1 MSYQAG
7 RRHRQIAGVDAE
19 RGKRNDTPFL
29 FNENGCAGLKAPHS
43 HYTSFVCYLRVN
55 MPNFRVSFVSICGKQ
70 ARAGDFGRKKRRSRK
85 EMARGKGVLQYYIRV
100 ISGLNGAIYR
110 FRNFEI
116 PISELRCA
124 GFGMYGDDNP
134 GCKGVCY
141 FWNCTIYLC

>member
-7 RRHRQIAGVDAE
+7 RRHRQIAEVDAE

-43 HYTSFVCYLRVN
+43 HYTSFACYLRVIL
-55 MPNFRVSFVSICGKQ
+55 PNFRGNFVSICGIR
-70 ARAGDFGRKKRRSRK
+70 ACAGDFGRKKRT

-100 ISGLNGAIYR
+100 IAGLNGVMCR

-116 PISELRCA
+116 PILELGCA
-124 GFGMYGDDNP
+124 GFGMYRDDNP

-141 FWNCTIYLC
+141 FWNCNIYLC

>member
-55 MPNFRVSFVSICGKQ
+55 MPNFRGSFVSICGKQ
-70 ARAGDFGRKKRRSRK
+70 ARAGDFGRKKRERREERAVNVFRHRIRK
-85 EMARGKGVLQYYIRV
+85 AALHCFHLAVWTF
-100 ISGLNGAIYR
+100 GAI
-110 FRNFEI
+110 
-116 PISELRCA
+116 SSKL
-124 GFGMYGDDNP
+124 
-134 GCKGVCY
+134 
-141 FWNCTIYLC
+141 